1 MDLMFPQTRL
11 DEFKA
16 YLKDILERAGYYD
29 PESGLNHV
37 YFDVVE
43 ILLNW
48 KNWRKTCRKIRPVG
62 SMMHESTPSVT
73 ANTSLLTAAKAT
85 VLIW

>member
-1 MDLMFPQTRL
+1 MFPQTRL

-29 PESGLNHV
+29 PNSGLNHV

-43 ILLNW
+43 IL
-48 KNWRKTCRKIRPVG
+48 
-62 SMMHESTPSVT
+62 
-73 ANTSLLTAAKAT
+73 AKLEELEKKHAERYD
-85 VLIW
+85 L